1 MSKKKDP
8 AADKAEARTAR
19 SNLYSYLVGKPSDFW
34 WNVVYFV
41 ILSAAITFIL
51 INNTFSGLLRPTG
64 IIIISVLILLDL
76 FPAVYLARFVIRYIR
91 LKRQN

>member
-64 IIIISVLILLDL
+64 IIILSVLILLDL
-76 FPAVYLARFVIRYIR
+76 FPAIYLARFLIRYMR
-91 LKRQN
+91 LKHHS

>member
-1 MSKKKDP
+1 LSKKKDP

-64 IIIISVLILLDL
+64 IIILSVLILLDL